1 MRESEIGEKR
11 EEGNVKSEIRR
22 GENQREIQKERMEER
37 KGGMMEGEKKERK
50 NYERV

>member
-22 GENQREIQKERMEER
+22 GENQREILKERMEEW
-37 KGGMMEGEKKERK
+37 KGGMMEGEKKERI
-50 NYERV
+50 YFGRV